1 MAHGHNMPVAHAAAT
16 DTLDMPRCHRRPP
29 RPSCDTVCAGA
40 EHDVRQ
46 ALAWS
51 FNAMDAARATHDG
64 HVCGGAQDVYR
75 RLTASAALGGLLR
88 VRLSP
93 ELRVAR
99 AYGPLAADER
109 CQSPRWQHLDCL
121 IAGSSSVCDWCDPDI
136 LAVSRVCVLS
146 LGMLQFRSLT

>member
-1 MAHGHNMPVAHAAAT
+1 MM
-16 DTLDMPRCHRRPP
+16 
-29 RPSCDTVCAGA
+29 CARLSR
-40 EHDVRQ
+40 EV
-46 ALAWS
+46 L
-51 FNAMDAARATHDG
+51 NAMDAARATHDS

-121 IAGSSSVCDWCDPDI
+121 IAASGGVCDRCNPDI
-136 LAVSRVCVLS
+136 VAVSRVCVLS
-146 LGMLQFRSLT
+146 MGMLQSRSLM